1 MNPKKHKLAVRIA
14 CLVIALL
21 MVVGLLSTVLFSLA
35 A

>member
-1 MNPKKHKLAVRIA
+1 MNPKKHKLVVRIT
-14 CLVIALL
+14 CLVISLL

>member
-1 MNPKKHKLAVRIA
+1 MNQKKHKLAVRIT

-21 MVVGLLSTVLFSLA
+21 MVVGLLSTVIFSLA